1 MNKTLAS
8 AVYPDVPLPQP
19 VDNRAAR
26 GATRYAPSWFD
37 RLKVGVDQLPG
48 PAWLFYLG
56 AAIALY
62 GLRTILQWGA
72 GTYAVGTFEPSL
84 LFTSLWPWYGLGA
97 MHYLDRAAGQAFDG
111 LRPILSGTA
120 ATQRALRYQLTTM
133 PAGAARAAS
142 LGALLIGASA
152 WLLTSRDPILGQEL
166 AQHIARVYGPGT
178 SPLVLGLTLLAVWIV
193 GGLFFYHTIRH
204 MRLIRT
210 ITTHHTNVAGLQLT
224 PLYRLS
230 RVMAATAAAWSGGLT
245 LGILTILTIPQLLS
259 DPVAL
264 VLTLG
269 VIALAFVTFVWP
281 LLGIHGVLETEKIRL
296 HLDAR
301 ERMNAALSELKRR
314 QDRADYTSM
323 GAMNEALDAL
333 LKQEAVVDKMS
344 TWPWRSG
351 TMGALATALF
361 LPLVIW
367 LITRVLAQVIP

>member
-1 MNKTLAS
+1 MNKTPAS
-8 AVYPDVPLPQP
+8 EVYPDVSLPQP
-19 VDNRAAR
+19 VDTRAVR
-26 GATRYAPSWFD
+26 GAPRYAPSWFD

-48 PAWLFYLG
+48 PPWLFYLG

-62 GLRTILQWGA
+62 GLRTILQWVA

-84 LFTSLWPWYGLGA
+84 IFTSLWPWYGLGA
-97 MHYLDRAAGQAFDG
+97 MHYLDRAAGRALDG
-111 LRPILSGTA
+111 LRPILSGTEE
-120 ATQRALRYQLTTM
+120 TQRELRYQLTTM
-133 PAGAARAAS
+133 PAGVARAAS
-142 LGALLIGASA
+142 LGALLIGAAA
-152 WLLTSRDPILGQEL
+152 WLLTSLDPILGQEL

-193 GGLFFYHTIRH
+193 VGLFFYHTIRH

-210 ITTHHTNVAGLQLT
+210 ITTHHTNVAVLQVT

-230 RVMAATAAAWSGGLT
+230 GVMAATAAAWSGSLT

-264 VLTLG
+264 VLALG
-269 VIALAFVTFVWP
+269 VIGLAFVTFVWP
-281 LLGIHGVLETEKIRL
+281 LLGIHGVLETEKLRL
-296 HLDAR
+296 HQDAR
-301 ERMNAALSELKRR
+301 ERLNEALSELKRR
-314 QDRADYTSM
+314 QDRADYASM

-333 LKQEAVVDKMS
+333 LKQEAVVDKMA
-344 TWPWRSG
+344 TWPWRTG

-367 LITRVLAQVIP
+367 FVTRVLAQLIP